1 MRSVSIT
8 KGGLGRLGH
17 GLFPRS
23 ARTASG
29 VALVLLCLPAP
40 DRVRLGREPSRTSQR
55 VAFCQGP
62 SSENAD
68 GDLVEI
74 EFRQGSKVVARASGS
89 VGTAFTVEVPPGAV
103 QIYVD
108 GVQKG
113 SVDEGVPHG
122 RPYHSPGPDDVTYI
136 ADQGCPESA
145 PLPPPSED

>member
-8 KGGLGRLGH
+8 KGAHGRLGH
-17 GLFPRS
+17 GLSRRS
-23 ARTASG
+23 ARTANG
-29 VALVLLCLPAP
+29 VALVLLCLPALTGCGSGENQP
-40 DRVRLGREPSRTSQR
+40 HLQR

-62 SSENAD
+62 SSDNAD
-68 GDLVEI
+68 GDPVQI

-89 VGTAFTVEVPPGAV
+89 VGTAFTVEVPQGAV
-103 QIYVD
+103 QIYVN

-113 SVDEGVPHG
+113 SVDEGVRTG
-122 RPYHSPGPDDVTYI
+122 ASYHSPGPDDVTYI

>member
-8 KGGLGRLGH
+8 KGARGPLGH
-17 GLFPRS
+17 GLSRRS
-23 ARTASG
+23 VPAASG
-29 VALVLLCLPAP
+29 AALVLLCLPALTGCGS
-40 DRVRLGREPSRTSQR
+40 DENEPHVQR

-62 SSENAD
+62 SSDNAD
-68 GDLVEI
+68 GDPVEI
-74 EFRQGSKVVARASGS
+74 EFRQGSRVVARASGS
-89 VGTAFTVEVPPGAV
+89 VGTAFTVEVPLGAV

-113 SVDEGVPHG
+113 LVDEGV
-122 RPYHSPGPDDVTYI
+122 RTDASYHSPGPDDGTYI